1 MRISVLGL
9 GYVGCVSVACM
20 AADGHQVVGVD
31 INPVKVDMINRG
43 RSPIVERELDGLLAE
58 GVSQGRLRATVD
70 ATEAVQQSD
79 LSFICVGTPGD
90 SNGRLDLQYVERVS
104 ADIGCA
110 LQSKAGHHVV
120 VVRSTM
126 LPGST
131 NNIVLPLLERES
143 GRRAGEGFGLA
154 YNPEFL
160 REGSAIRDYYDPP
173 RTVIGEFDESSGD
186 ALAAIYENLDAPLI
200 RTSIK
205 TAELVKYA
213 DNAFHAL
220 KISFANEIG
229 VIAGAEGIDSHEL
242 MDIFVQD
249 TKLNLSPVY
258 LRPGYAFGGSCLPKD
273 LRALS
278 HRARR
283 RDLSTPVLASILES
297 NERHKH
303 RALALVKE
311 TGKKR
316 VAVLGLSF
324 KPNTDDL
331 RESPAVELVEGLLGK
346 GYQLKIY
353 DRNVALARLV
363 GANKEFIE
371 REIPHIASLMVPDVQ
386 SALADA
392 EVVVVTSG
400 DQEFLGLADLLRPD
414 QVLIE
419 LERIVDDVD
428 GLGERYHGIAW

>member
-1 MRISVLGL
+1 MRISILGL
-9 GYVGCVSVACM
+9 GYVGCVSTACL
-20 AADGHQVVGVD
+20 AADGHEVIGVD
-31 INPVKVDMINRG
+31 VNPVKVDLINAG
-43 RSPIVERELDGLLAE
+43 RSPIIERGLDELIAE
-58 GVSQGRLRATVD
+58 GASLGRLRATMDTV
-70 ATEAVQQSD
+70 EAVQQSD
-79 LSFICVGTPGD
+79 LSFVCVGTPGD

-104 ADIGCA
+104 LDIGNA
-110 LQSKAGHHVV
+110 LRTKDEYHVV

-131 NNIVLPLLERES
+131 YGVVLPSLEETS

-160 REGSAIRDYYDPP
+160 REGTAIRDFYEPP
-173 RTVIGEFDESSGD
+173 RTVIGEFDVRSGD
-186 ALAAIYENLDAPLI
+186 LVSRVYAGLDAPLI
-200 RTSIK
+200 RTGIR

-220 KISFANEIG
+220 KIAFANEIG
-229 VIAGAEGIDSHEL
+229 VLCGSEGIDSHEL

-273 LRALS
+273 LRALT
-278 HRARR
+278 HWARM
-283 RDLSTPVLASILES
+283 RDLVTPVLASILDS
-297 NERHKH
+297 NERHKQ
-303 RALALVKE
+303 RGLELVRE
-311 TGKKR
+311 TGRKH

-324 KPNTDDL
+324 KPDTDDL
-331 RESPAVELVEGLLGK
+331 RESPAVDLVESLLGK

-371 REIPHIASLMVPDVQ
+371 REIPHISSLMVSDLG

-392 EVVVVTSG
+392 EVVVVASDDT
-400 DQEFLGLADLLRPD
+400 EFRAVPDMLRPD
-414 QVLIE
+414 QVLVD
-419 LERIVDDVD
+419 LVRIVDDLD